1 MRKAGA
7 TPLFL
12 TMIEYNLGLLIIAT
26 FVAIA
31 FMVMWQ

>member
-1 MRKAGA
+1 V
-7 TPLFL
+7 
-12 TMIEYNLGLLIIAT
+12 IEYNLGLLIIAT